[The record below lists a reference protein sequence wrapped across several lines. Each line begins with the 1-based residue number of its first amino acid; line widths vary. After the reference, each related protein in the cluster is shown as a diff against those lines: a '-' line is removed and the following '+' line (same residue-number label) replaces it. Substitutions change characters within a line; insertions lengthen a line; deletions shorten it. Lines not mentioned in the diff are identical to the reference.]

1 MIDFRYHLVSI
12 IAVFLALAIGIVVGS
27 TALQPSVLSGLDKTL
42 TAEKAK
48 IDSLY
53 GQNRQLQQQINAD
66 QAFAS
71 AAEQR
76 LLSGLLTGQ
85 HVVLVEAP
93 GAPSAVT
100 SGVMRALTTAGATV
114 ATQLQIQ
121 PKFLDPSPASR
132 TALAALNQ
140 QLTPPGVT
148 LRSGTAQAQ
157 AGQIIATAILA
168 QDGPGQPAASS
179 GSPDVSVLKA
189 YASGGFLTAS
199 PLPSAR
205 ATLAVVLIP
214 GSPPSAGDANP
225 SSQNL
230 VTLAQ
235 QLSLADDATVLAGQ
249 ASGSGPGSAIAVL
262 RASSTPGRVSSVDDA
277 DLVTGQIVVAQA
289 LYQQLAGGRTGSY
302 GTGSGATGTGPSPAP
317 SPSAS
322 LSTTPAASIKRSAA
336 SAASVSGSSG

>member
-27 TALQPSVLSGLDKTL
+27 TALQPSVLNGLDKTS
-42 TAEKAK
+42 TAEKAR

-53 GQNRQLQQQINAD
+53 AQNRQLQQQINAD

-76 LLSGLLTGQ
+76 LLAGLLTGQ
-85 HVVLVEAP
+85 RVVLVEAP
-93 GAPSAVT
+93 GAPGGVT
-100 SGVMRALTTAGATV
+100 SGVTSALTAAGATV
-114 ATQLQIQ
+114 TSQVQISA
-121 PKFLDPSPASR
+121 KFLDPSAATR
-132 TALAALNQ
+132 HTLTAVNQ
-140 QLTPPGVT
+140 QVTPAGVT
-148 LRSGTAQAQ
+148 LRGGTAQAQ
-157 AGQIIATAILA
+157 AGQMIASAILA
-168 QDGPGQPAASS
+168 QAGPGLPPADS
-179 GSPDVSVLKA
+179 GRADVAVVQA
-189 YASGGFLTAS
+189 YAAGGFLTAS
-199 PLPSAR
+199 PQPSVR

-214 GSPPSAGDANP
+214 ASPPSTSDAN
-225 SSQNL
+225 SASQIL

-249 ASGSGPGSAIAVL
+249 VSGSGPGSAISVL
-262 RASSTPGRVSSVDDA
+262 RASSTPGRLSSVDDA
-277 DLVTGQIVVAQA
+277 DLTIGQIVVAQA

-322 LSTTPAASIKRSAA
+322 PSATSAASIKRPAA
-336 SAASVSGSSG
+336 SAANVSGSSR